1 MARQR
6 KSTEVTTQTTA
17 SNINVME
24 VKEPELTPE
33 EKFLKEEADR
43 EAQSLMAQAIER
55 ANNKHIRIGLITDT
69 PYCSKPSLNTN
80 VVGVLP
86 KGSVFDVKKEIDG
99 DDGSFWDIGLGR
111 YINKDW
117 NVIIYCKKKTEK

>member
-1 MARQR
+1 
-6 KSTEVTTQTTA
+6 
-17 SNINVME
+17 
-24 VKEPELTPE
+24 
-33 EKFLKEEADR
+33 
-43 EAQSLMAQAIER
+43 MAQAIER

-117 NVIIYCKKKTEK
+117 NVIIYGKKKTEK